1 MKPKNPAL
9 LHTPEEKSASP
20 YDIITCKAGI
30 SGCKNS
36 LIDTKKIAQEI
47 EKILDKLDFGEH
59 IKSKHVLKGFNSGA
73 KTKILYH
80 MKFKAAVAGCPNSCS
95 QPQIKD
101 FGISGQA
108 RPAATENTCTECME
122 CVRICKEK
130 GAVKIINARPIFDYN
145 LCVLCGDCAKVCPT
159 EAIIIEKNG
168 VRVMANGKLGRHPKL
183 ADMLKEL
190 ADENE
195 VYELLNKIVL
205 EKMK

>member
-1 MKPKNPAL
+1 MKPKNPAY

-36 LIDTKKIAQEI
+36 LMDTKNIAQEI
-47 EKILDKLDFGEH
+47 EKILNKIGLGEY
-59 IKSKHVLKGFNSGA
+59 IKSKA
-73 KTKILYH
+73 KEKILYH
-80 MKFKAAVAGCPNSCS
+80 MKFKAAIAGCPNSCS

-108 RPAATENTCTECME
+108 RPAATKNTCTECME
-122 CVRICKEK
+122 CVWICKEK
-130 GAVKIINARPIFDYN
+130 GAVKIVNAKPIFDYI

-159 EAIIIEKNG
+159 EAIIIKKKG
-168 VRVMANGKLGRHPKL
+168 ARVMANGKLGRHPKL
-183 ADMLKEL
+183 ADMLAEL

-195 VYELLNKIVL
+195 VYELLEKLVL
-205 EKMK
+205 ERIKKE

>member
-1 MKPKNPAL
+1 M
-9 LHTPEEKSASP
+9 PEEKSASP
-20 YDIITCKAGI
+20 YDIITCKEGI

-47 EKILDKLDFGEH
+47 EKILDKLGLGGH
-59 IKSKHVLKGFNSGA
+59 IKLKA
-73 KTKILYH
+73 KEKILYH

-101 FGISGQA
+101 FGVSGQA
-108 RPAATENTCTECME
+108 RPIATENTCTECME

-130 GAVKIINARPIFDYN
+130 GAVKIIDSRPIFDYT

-159 EAIIIEKNG
+159 EAIIIEKTG
-168 VRVMANGKLGRHPKL
+168 MRVMANGKLGRHPKL
-183 ADMLKEL
+183 ANILAEL
-190 ADENE
+190 ADEGE
-195 VYELLNKIVL
+195 VYKLLNNLVL